1 VKWREIKFSFNI
13 SEPVVLSIVISAR
26 DQKKLFW
33 FIDENIRQC
42 HDTEY
47 RLITS
52 KRKSKCQLLSDGHNA
67 IISLDDGVI
76 TPASNNNNCGPDT
89 VTSSCIPC
97 SLFLNETC
105 GHLKVCEKRATQIE
119 CSCSAGWKNGD
130 DKCESQCDSG
140 FYGRN
145 CIQQC
150 GHCFLE
156 TCNHVD
162 GTCNLCSDDYFGPKC
177 DKERLVNP
185 QNLTFPQN
193 LQNDLEHTRQY
204 HTEAEETIEF
214 LNTSLITLKEN
225 DSIYKHTSDPI
236 INDKNTKGQ
245 NSTKSQP
252 CQSFHEMLFVKE
264 NLMIIFF
271 SVFLIPVIIFVFII
285 VIIFRKKLYLNIFNE
300 NHQKWLNTLKV
311 ICTIPNKDSTK
322 QDGPVPSVE
331 GDSGSHMFK
340 DYQGCAG
347 FDSSD
352 EKVELINVNRNAE
365 HSESDV
371 VLEVPNQNE
380 ADFL

>member
-13 SEPVVLSIVISAR
+13 SEPVVLSIVTNAR
-26 DQKKLFW
+26 DQKNLFW
-33 FIDENIRQC
+33 FIDGNIRQC

-89 VTSSCIPC
+89 VTRSCIPC

>member
-1 VKWREIKFSFNI
+1 
-13 SEPVVLSIVISAR
+13 
-26 DQKKLFW
+26 
-33 FIDENIRQC
+33 
-42 HDTEY
+42 
-47 RLITS
+47 
-52 KRKSKCQLLSDGHNA
+52 
-67 IISLDDGVI
+67 
-76 TPASNNNNCGPDT
+76 
-89 VTSSCIPC
+89 
-97 SLFLNETC
+97 
-105 GHLKVCEKRATQIE
+105 
-119 CSCSAGWKNGD
+119 
-130 DKCESQCDSG
+130 
-140 FYGRN
+140 
-145 CIQQC
+145 
-150 GHCFLE
+150 
-156 TCNHVD
+156 
-162 GTCNLCSDDYFGPKC
+162 
-177 DKERLVNP
+177 
-185 QNLTFPQN
+185 
-193 LQNDLEHTRQY
+193 
-204 HTEAEETIEF
+204 